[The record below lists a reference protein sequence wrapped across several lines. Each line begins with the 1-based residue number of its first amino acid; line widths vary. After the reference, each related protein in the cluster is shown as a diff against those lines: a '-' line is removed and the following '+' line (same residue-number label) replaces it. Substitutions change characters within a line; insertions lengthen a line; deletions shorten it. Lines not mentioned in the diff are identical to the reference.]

1 MTGVDRQALER
12 FQREAQA
19 ASALDHPNICT
30 IYDIGEENGQAFIAM
45 ELLEGGHTEALHRR
59 RAIAEGSSEELTLET
74 DGKERCPIDGLR
86 ADPVPGN
93 QPGGRQVR
101 PLQEPTSIKR
111 IPRRGRFQ

>member
-1 MTGVDRQALER
+1 
-12 FQREAQA
+12 
-19 ASALDHPNICT
+19 
-30 IYDIGEENGQAFIAM
+30 M